1 MAGPRGAYGFPLDAN
16 TGIAAVDLR
25 ASRDKMPATHRSG
38 SVKQDGAY
46 RKTEGKVVWV
56 MITQ

>member
-1 MAGPRGAYGFPLDAN
+1 
-16 TGIAAVDLR
+16 
-25 ASRDKMPATHRSG
+25 MPATHRSG